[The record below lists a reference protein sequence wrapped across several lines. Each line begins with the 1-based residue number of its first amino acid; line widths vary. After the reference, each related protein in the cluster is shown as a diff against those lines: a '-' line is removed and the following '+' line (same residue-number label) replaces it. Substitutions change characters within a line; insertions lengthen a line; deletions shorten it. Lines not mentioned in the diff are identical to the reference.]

1 MCWKKSKRK
10 SKEESMAEMKSFD
23 NRGYMDTEGG
33 GGSDYN
39 ANNKVS
45 LLDLFLLFLDIKMIK
60 TIFQQWVIEFSDLRL
75 KCLLL
80 S

>member
-1 MCWKKSKRK
+1 MCWKKSKKK

-45 LLDLFLLFLDIKMIK
+45 LLIWSFLLFRENLKI
-60 TIFQQWVIEFSDLRL
+60 QVCWVHF
-75 KCLLL
+75 
-80 S
+80 

>member
-1 MCWKKSKRK
+1 MCWKKSKKK

-45 LLDLFLLFLDIKMIK
+45 LLDLLFLDVKMIK
-60 TIFQQWVIEFSDLRL
+60 PIFQQSVIELSDLR
-75 KCLLL
+75 
-80 S
+80 

>member
-1 MCWKKSKRK
+1 
-10 SKEESMAEMKSFD
+10 MAEMKSFD

-45 LLDLFLLFLDIKMIK
+45 LLILIFCCFDVNMNKI
-60 TIFQQWVIEFSDLRL
+60 IFQQWVIELSDLR
-75 KCLLL
+75 
-80 S
+80 

>member
-1 MCWKKSKRK
+1 MCWKKSKKK

-39 ANNKVS
+39 ANNKVQS
-45 LLDLFLLFLDIKMIK
+45 RPIKVRARI
-60 TIFQQWVIEFSDLRL
+60 L
-75 KCLLL
+75 
-80 S
+80 